1 MSKKRARWRYGVA
14 LPMTLAVASCT
25 AVPTPAPAPAPRPV
39 AAAPAPAPLPVPTPA
54 KAWDERRLDAGEW
67 RYDAGSRTASFAQ
80 AGVPS
85 PLLTMV
91 CSGGS
96 VDLTAGL
103 GAADAALDVDLRTS
117 AGSDRLRLTGGRV
130 AMSSRDVRLDRIAFS
145 RGRFALEASNGST
158 LTLPVQSEIGRLLED
173 CRG

>member
-39 AAAPAPAPLPVPTPA
+39 AAAPAPAPLPVPTPT

-80 AGVPS
+80 TGVAA

-158 LTLPVQSEIGRLLED
+158 LTLPVQSEIGRLIED

>member
-39 AAAPAPAPLPVPTPA
+39 AVAPAPAPLPVPAAA
-54 KAWDERRLDAGEW
+54 KAWDERGLDAGEW

-80 AGVPS
+80 AGVAS
-85 PLLTMV
+85 PLLTMA

-96 VDLTAGL
+96 IELGAGL
-103 GAADAALDVDLRTS
+103 GAGDTLDVELKTS
-117 AGSDRLRLTGGRV
+117 AGSDRLRLNGGRV
-130 AMSSRDVRLDRIAFS
+130 ALPSRDVRLDRIAFS

-158 LTLPVQSEIGRLLED
+158 LTLPVQSEIGRLIED